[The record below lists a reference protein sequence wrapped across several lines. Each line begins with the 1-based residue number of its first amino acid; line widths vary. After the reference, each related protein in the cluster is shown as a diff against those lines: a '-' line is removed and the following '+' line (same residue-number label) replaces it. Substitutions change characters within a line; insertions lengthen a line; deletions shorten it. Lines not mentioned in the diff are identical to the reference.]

1 MLLELQETQPK
12 ISQDSKNR
20 SLASEEN
27 DRSSLEDHWEVTWEE
42 TFCLHE
48 AQKLR
53 QDHSLRDF

>member
-12 ISQDSKNR
+12 KSQDSKNR

-27 DRSSLEDHWEVTWEE
+27 DRSSLEDHWEE

-53 QDHSLRDF
+53 QDHSLRRDF